1 MKQNESIN
9 ILFLLFC
16 ILLLGFV
23 YLNTRMSSG
32 FQKERSENKKVHVM
46 QPEEG
51 SPGYSH

>member
-23 YLNTRMSSG
+23 YLNTRMNSG
-32 FQKERSENKKVHVM
+32 FQKEKSETQKVQM
-46 QPEEG
+46 NPEQ
-51 SPGYSH
+51 SSSNYAR